1 MVHPTVQG
9 AEKYMYSRA
18 MAQRMNKSERGGKEA
33 TLHQAKGDGGEE
45 KREVKYVFARV
56 GEGSTQYQ
64 HCPEAGSDQKRHAVT
79 WN

>member
-33 TLHQAKGDGGEE
+33 TLHQAKGDGGKRRE
-45 KREVKYVFARV
+45 K
-56 GEGSTQYQ
+56 
-64 HCPEAGSDQKRHAVT
+64 
-79 WN
+79 